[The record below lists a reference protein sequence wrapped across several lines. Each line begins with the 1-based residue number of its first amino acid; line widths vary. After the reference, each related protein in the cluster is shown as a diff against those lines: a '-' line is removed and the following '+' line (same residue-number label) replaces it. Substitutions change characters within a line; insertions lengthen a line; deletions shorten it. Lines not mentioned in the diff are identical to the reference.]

1 MSESISGRVEGLYIK
16 PKGEASRAVGEASV
30 AWGGFTG
37 DKHFGETRKASSSQ
51 KPYPKGTEVRNT
63 RQISLVSV
71 EEMDQIAQALGVDKL
86 EAEWLSANMLVSGV
100 ADLTKL
106 PAGSRLH
113 FENGVGLVV
122 DSANPPCTTAGG
134 IIQENYPE
142 QEGLT
147 SAFPK
152 QAIGRRGIVAW
163 VERPGSIVPGERI
176 EIKLPKKLV
185 GQTTL
190 D

>member
-1 MSESISGRVEGLYIK
+1 MSENGSGRVEGLYIK
-16 PKGEASRAVGEASV
+16 PKGETTRSVQEANV
-30 AWGGFTG
+30 AWGGFEG
-37 DKHFGETRKASSSQ
+37 DKHFGETRSASSSQ

-71 EEMDQIAQALGVDKL
+71 EEMGQIAQALGVDKL
-86 EAEWLSANMLVSGV
+86 EAEWLSANVLVSGV

-122 DSANPPCTTAGG
+122 EGANPPCTTAGG
-134 IIQENYPE
+134 IVQENYPE

-163 VERPGSIVPGERI
+163 VERPGTISPGESI
-176 EIKLPKKLV
+176 EVRRPKS
-185 GQTTL
+185 
-190 D
+190 